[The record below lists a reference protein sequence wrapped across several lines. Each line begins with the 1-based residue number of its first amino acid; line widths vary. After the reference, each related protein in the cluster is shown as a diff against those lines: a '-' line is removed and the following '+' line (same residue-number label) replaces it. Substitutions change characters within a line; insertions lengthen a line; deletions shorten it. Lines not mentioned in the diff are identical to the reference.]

1 VSLLFPE
8 RVVAK
13 VGASEVSL
21 NGETIPCDPAYGA
34 EPWQGAL
41 AALAAQRFESPCKV
55 TVVLANSLVRYAI
68 VPWSEGLDTPEEE
81 DAYVRHH
88 FAKVYGERAR
98 DWELRASE
106 AVGAGPRLA
115 SAVDRRLVEELKAL
129 FPKSGKAKLV
139 SVQPELMS
147 KFNEWRG
154 FIPAGG
160 AWLVLAEPDRACIA
174 LHGRAG
180 WSGVLNGK
188 GAWLELLDRERYRLS
203 EDAPDVVLLAGDKAP
218 ASPVHWKFRELA
230 G

>member
-1 VSLLFPE
+1 MSLLFPE

-68 VPWSEGLDTPEEE
+68 VPWSEGLETPEEE

-115 SAVDRRLVEELKAL
+115 SAVDRINEKHGAKSIRPARLV
-129 FPKSGKAKLV
+129 
-139 SVQPELMS
+139 
-147 KFNEWRG
+147 
-154 FIPAGG
+154 
-160 AWLVLAEPDRACIA
+160 
-174 LHGRAG
+174 GRQG
-180 WSGVLNGK
+180 
-188 GAWLELLDRERYRLS
+188 R
-203 EDAPDVVLLAGDKAP
+203 
-218 ASPVHWKFRELA
+218 H
-230 G
+230 

>member
-8 RVVAK
+8 RVVVK

-41 AALAAQRFESPCKV
+41 AAFAAQRFESPCKV
-55 TVVLANSLVRYAI
+55 TVVLANPLVRYAI